1 MIFKLLLS
9 SQDGNPK
16 FKENKHLSLD
26 HIDMRSLLMASSV
39 RVYDSKVHIFNYYT
53 ALSTGK
59 ITLREIQTKAMSLGT
74 GNSEISGVF

>member
-1 MIFKLLLS
+1 
-9 SQDGNPK
+9 
-16 FKENKHLSLD
+16 
-26 HIDMRSLLMASSV
+26 MASSV

-74 GNSEISGVF
+74 GNSEMSGVF